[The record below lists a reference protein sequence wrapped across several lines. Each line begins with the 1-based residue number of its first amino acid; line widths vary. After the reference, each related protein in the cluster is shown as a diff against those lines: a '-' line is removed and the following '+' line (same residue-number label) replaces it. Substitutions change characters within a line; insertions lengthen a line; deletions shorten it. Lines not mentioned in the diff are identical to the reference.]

1 MGRGKGSSSSSQKPD
16 FTGKWKL
23 HKINGDIES
32 FMSDMG
38 FNEDKKALA
47 RSANYGA
54 GSITRKIV
62 HKGNI
67 IEVLQPGV
75 GSSKVIIDGGPQN
88 IDGREGQVTVIPRW
102 SSDEDAIIGEAR

>member
-75 GSSKVIIDGGPQN
+75 GSSKEI

-102 SSDEDAIIGEAR
+102 SSDEDAIIGEARKKDGTE